1 MLENTLR
8 NLIDHIR
15 EDLPSE
21 GRVDLSDVVA
31 SPTGAPPLVIGL
43 ARFQSYRARTEAA
56 LVQELED
63 YIEEAGLTVLHFK
76 VIDSE
81 STVETVADGMTAH
94 PTLSEAIKE
103 AGLVALGR
111 AIHLPNRKR
120 AKTTA

>member
-1 MLENTLR
+1 MEPPVLENTLR

-56 LVQELED
+56 LVQELVD

-81 STVETVADGMTAH
+81 STVV
-94 PTLSEAIKE
+94 LW
-103 AGLVALGR
+103 
-111 AIHLPNRKR
+111 
-120 AKTTA
+120 